1 MCGLVGQ
8 IMKPSN
14 KSQGKARQ
22 ETFINMY
29 SVYEDNLYMH
39 LIPIE
44 AIENREWFVGFVLLG
59 LRA

>member
-1 MCGLVGQ
+1 
-8 IMKPSN
+8 MKPSN

-59 LRA
+59 LCA